1 MSTQVP
7 SRGEWV
13 FFDVRARL
21 ALFGGQVKYVLIIAG
36 LDVSVI
42 VPTWNEEKYLP
53 RCLSSLVNQKD
64 REQFEIVVVD
74 GGSTDRTVD
83 VAEKYADKVLVK
95 PGAPVGTARN
105 NGAQHAEGEI
115 LAFID
120 ADTMASNHWI
130 RQIAD
135 TLHENPAAA
144 GVTGPTYPYEG
155 TQLDNV
161 LYHMA
166 TGWAQRLSLILGFPH
181 VAGFNCAYRK
191 NAFWN
196 AGGFDEDRELSEDVM
211 LSLRIKREGQI
222 LFNPEMVAYTSLRR
236 IQKLGYPYL
245 TTYYVINTIA
255 LMLFHKNLPYPKI
268 R

>member
-1 MSTQVP
+1 M
-7 SRGEWV
+7 
-13 FFDVRARL
+13 
-21 ALFGGQVKYVLIIAG
+21 
-36 LDVSVI
+36 
-42 VPTWNEEKYLP
+42 
-53 RCLSSLVNQKD
+53 
-64 REQFEIVVVD
+64 VVD
-74 GGSTDRTVD
+74 GGSTDRTMD

-95 PGAPVGTARN
+95 PKAPVGMARN
-105 NGAQHAEGEI
+105 NGAEHAEGEI
-115 LAFID
+115 LSFID

-130 RQIAD
+130 QQIEDA
-135 TLHENPAAA
+135 LHENFAAA

-155 TQLDNV
+155 TQLDKL

-166 TGWAQRLSLILGFPH
+166 TGWAQRLSLKLGLPH

-196 AGGFDEDRELSEDVM
+196 AGGFDENRDLSEDVM
-211 LSLRIKREGQI
+211 LSLRIKHEGQI
-222 LFNPEMVAYTSLRR
+222 LFNPEMLAYTSLRR

-245 TTYYVINTIA
+245 VTYYVINAIT